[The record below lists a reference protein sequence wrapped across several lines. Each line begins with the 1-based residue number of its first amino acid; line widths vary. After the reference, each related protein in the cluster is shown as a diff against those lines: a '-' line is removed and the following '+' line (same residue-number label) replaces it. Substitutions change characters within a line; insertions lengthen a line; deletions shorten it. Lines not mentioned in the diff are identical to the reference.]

1 MVGPPLPT
9 LDRCMVGRRS
19 IGAPAS
25 KTCCSVAA
33 GLRDDK
39 GPELL
44 KAITDF
50 NQARDSYELHDR
62 ITADIHY
69 LGPVW
74 DMRKKYGSLS
84 VLFDDATAIP
94 GRVQLTDEEYRQLV
108 TDPIVTGAIEAVAA
122 ANKSIV
128 TNLRRMNEAT
138 IAILLELEQLQ

>member
-1 MVGPPLPT
+1 
-9 LDRCMVGRRS
+9 MVGRCS